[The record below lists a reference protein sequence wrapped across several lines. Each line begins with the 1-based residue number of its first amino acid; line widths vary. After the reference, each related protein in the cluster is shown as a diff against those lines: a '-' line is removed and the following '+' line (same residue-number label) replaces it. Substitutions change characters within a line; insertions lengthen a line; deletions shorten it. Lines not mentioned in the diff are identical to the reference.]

1 MKALNDLKIFIE
13 TAKQH
18 SLSAAARNMDITP
31 AAASAALKRLE
42 TEVGALLFIRSTRNI
57 RLTQQGEQFL
67 NYCEQA
73 VGLMAEACSTISEG
87 QAEFQGVIK
96 LSMPS
101 DCGRNILL
109 GWIDEFMALHPK
121 LEVRVQLSD
130 GLADMYTQPVDVALR
145 YGEPSD
151 SSLVALPIA
160 GGNTRVLCASPDYL
174 AEHGIPETPDDL
186 ASHNCLCFALGE
198 SLYNRWRFF
207 HHGQEVTLVVKG
219 NRYANDGEAV
229 RRWALAG
236 KGIAYKSLLD
246 AKEDLL
252 AGRLQQIDIGRDP
265 ELAPLYLVCASR
277 RVINPQ
283 IQALKEFLA
292 DKAENYLSATSL
304 PELAR

>member
-42 TEVGALLFIRSTRNI
+42 NEIGALLFIRSTRNL

-73 VGLMAEACSTISEG
+73 VGLMTEACSTITEG
-87 QAEFQGVIK
+87 QTEFQGVIK

-101 DCGRNILL
+101 DCGRNLLL
-109 GWIDEFMALHPK
+109 GWIDEFMELHPK
-121 LEVRVQLSD
+121 LEIRVQLTD

-145 YGEPSD
+145 YGQPSD

-160 GGNTRVLCASPDYL
+160 GRNKRVLCASPGYL
-174 AEHGIPETPDDL
+174 AKHGYPDSPEELT
-186 ASHNCLCFALGE
+186 AHNCLCFALGD
-198 SLYNRWRFF
+198 SLYNRWRFY
-207 HHGQEVTLVVKG
+207 HQDQEVTLVVKG

-236 KGIAYKSLLD
+236 KGIAYKSFLD
-246 AKEDLL
+246 TKDDLQ
-252 AGRLQQIDIGRDP
+252 AGRLIEIDIGRETEP
-265 ELAPLYLVCASR
+265 APLYLVCASR

-283 IQALKEFLA
+283 IQALREFLTG
-292 DKAENYLSATSL
+292 KAERHLLS
-304 PELAR
+304 

>member
-42 TEVGALLFIRSTRNI
+42 SEVGTLLFIRSTRNL

-73 VGLMAEACSTISEG
+73 VGLMTEACSTITEG
-87 QAEFQGVIK
+87 QAEFRGVIK

-121 LEVRVQLSD
+121 LEVRVQLTD

-145 YGEPSD
+145 YGQPSD

-174 AEHGIPETPDDL
+174 AQHGTPTTPEQL
-186 ASHNCLCFALGE
+186 ANHNCLCFALGD

-207 HHGQEVTLVVKG
+207 HQGKEMTLVVKG

-236 KGIAYKSLLD
+236 KGIAYKSFMD
-246 AKEDLL
+246 TKDDL
-252 AGRLQQIDIGRDP
+252 AEGRLVEIDIGWQA
-265 ELAPLYLVCASR
+265 ESAPLYLVCASR

-292 DKAENYLSATSL
+292 DKADNYLAATSISQL
-304 PELAR
+304 R

>member
-13 TAKQH
+13 TARLH

-42 TEVGALLFIRSTRNI
+42 TEVGALLFIRSTRNL

-67 NYCEQA
+67 NYSEQA
-73 VGLMAEACSTISEG
+73 VGLMTEACSVVNEG
-87 QAEFQGVIK
+87 LAEFQGVIK

-101 DCGRNILL
+101 DCGRNLLL
-109 GWIDEFMALHPK
+109 GWIDEFMDLHPK
-121 LEVRVQLSD
+121 LEVRVQLTD

-160 GGNTRVLCASPDYL
+160 GRNKRVLCASPDYL
-174 AEHGIPETPDDL
+174 SKYGYPDSPDEL
-186 ASHNCLCFALGE
+186 AAHNCLCFALGE

-207 HHGQEVTLVVKG
+207 NHGQEQVLVVKG

-236 KGIAYKSLLD
+236 KGVAYKSLLD
-246 AKEDLL
+246 AKDDLL
-252 AGRLQQIDIGRDP
+252 AGRLIEIDIGRETEP
-265 ELAPLYLVCASR
+265 APLYLVCASR

-283 IQALKEFLA
+283 IQALKEFLT
-292 DKAENYLSATSL
+292 DKAERHLL
-304 PELAR
+304 LC

>member
-13 TAKQH
+13 TARRH

-42 TEVGALLFIRSTRNI
+42 NEVGALLFIRSTRNL

-73 VGLMAEACSTISEG
+73 VGLMTEACGAISEG

-101 DCGRNILL
+101 DCGRNLLL
-109 GWIDEFMALHPK
+109 GWIDEFMDLHPK
-121 LEVRVQLSD
+121 LDVRIQLTD

-160 GGNTRVLCASPDYL
+160 GGNKRILCASPDYL
-174 AEHGIPETPDDL
+174 SEYGYPDSPHEL
-186 ASHNCLCFALGE
+186 VKHNCLCFALGE

-207 HHGQEVTLVVKG
+207 NQGQEQILVVKG

-246 AKEDLL
+246 VKDDLQQ
-252 AGRLQQIDIGRDP
+252 GRLLEIDIGRETEP
-265 ELAPLYLVCASR
+265 APLYLVCASR

-283 IQALKEFLA
+283 IQALREFLA
-292 DKAENYLSATSL
+292 GKVKKHVSSL
-304 PELAR
+304 

>member
-42 TEVGALLFIRSTRNI
+42 SEVGALLFIRSTRNL

-73 VGLMAEACSTISEG
+73 VGLMTEACSTITEG
-87 QAEFQGVIK
+87 QAEFRGVIK

-101 DCGRNILL
+101 DCGRNIFL
-109 GWIDEFMALHPK
+109 GWIDEFMAQHPK

-130 GLADMYTQPVDVALR
+130 GLADMYTQPVDIALR

-160 GGNTRVLCASPDYL
+160 GGNTRILCASPGYL
-174 AEHGIPETPDDL
+174 AEYGTPLTSEEL
-186 ASHNCLCFALGE
+186 ATHNCLCFALGD

-207 HHGQEVTLVVKG
+207 QRGQEVTLVVKG
-219 NRYANDGEAV
+219 NRYASDGEAV

-246 AKEDLL
+246 VKEDLV
-252 AGRLQQIDIGRDP
+252 AGRLMGVDIGLEP
-265 ELAPLYLVCASR
+265 EPAPLYLVCASR

-292 DKAENYLSATSL
+292 DKAKHYLAS
-304 PELAR
+304 

>member
-13 TAKQH
+13 TARLH

-42 TEVGALLFIRSTRNI
+42 NEVGALLFIRSTRNL
-57 RLTQQGEQFL
+57 RLTQHGEQFL

-73 VGLMAEACSTISEG
+73 VGLMTEACRVISEG

-101 DCGRNILL
+101 DCGRNLLL
-109 GWIDEFMALHPK
+109 GWIDEFMMSHPK
-121 LEVRVQLSD
+121 LEVRVQLTD

-160 GGNTRVLCASPDYL
+160 GGNKRILCASPDYL
-174 AEHGIPETPDDL
+174 SKYGYPDSPNEL
-186 ASHNCLCFALGE
+186 VKHNCLCFALGE

-207 HHGQEVTLVVKG
+207 HQGQEQILVVKG

-246 AKEDLL
+246 AKDDLL
-252 AGRLQQIDIGRDP
+252 AGRLIEIDIGR
-265 ELAPLYLVCASR
+265 ETESAPLYLVCASR

-283 IQALKEFLA
+283 IQALREFLVG
-292 DKAENYLSATSL
+292 KVEKHVSS
-304 PELAR
+304 PQ